1 MRIKKIILT
10 ALGSFYEAEIW
21 VEAPAET
28 SLINANEAAIRAAR
42 SVVSNVPEVI
52 RALIIVV
59 PSWSE
64 KTEYSA
70 GRVKVRATIGKSW
83 RGSID

>member
-52 RALIIVV
+52 RALIVV

>member
-1 MRIKKIILT
+1 LRIKKIILT

-52 RALIIVV
+52 RALIVV